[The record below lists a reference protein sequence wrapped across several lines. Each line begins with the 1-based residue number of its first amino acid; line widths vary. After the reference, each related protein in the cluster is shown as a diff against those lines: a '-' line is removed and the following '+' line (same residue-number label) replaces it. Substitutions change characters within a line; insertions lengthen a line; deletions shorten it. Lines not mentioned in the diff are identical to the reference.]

1 MNIISAIIFLIATAI
16 HLFASLKKNRKLRNQ
31 TKPFILLALAAFY
44 CFSVEEINPFVV
56 LALFFS
62 WLGDVLLMP
71 DGIKWFTCGGISFM
85 ISHFFFILSYLKD
98 VDFNRI
104 SPFVIAALG
113 LFFFVL
119 VSFIFTKLKPYL
131 PKALFWPMYLYLM
144 INGMMN
150 CFAIFRFLSDPS
162 KAGIVTLIGAALFFI
177 SDTALFFVRFNKN
190 SRLKTHFLVMLT
202 YSIGEFLIV
211 LGLII
216 K

>member
-1 MNIISAIIFLIATAI
+1 MNILFAIIFAIVTAI
-16 HLFASLKKNRKLRNQ
+16 HLFASLKKNKKLRNR
-31 TKPFILLALAAFY
+31 TKPFILLALLAFY
-44 CFSVEEINPFVV
+44 CSTVKEIRLSVI
-56 LALFFS
+56 LALLFS
-62 WLGDVLLMP
+62 WLGDVLLIP
-71 DGIKWFTCGGISFM
+71 DGIKWFTAGGISFM
-85 ISHFFFILSYLKD
+85 VSHFFFILSYLRD
-98 VDFNRI
+98 VDFSKI
-104 SPFVIAALG
+104 SPLVIVSLG

-119 VSFIFTKLKPYL
+119 VSFIFTKLKEFL
-131 PKALFWPMYLYLM
+131 PKALFWPMYLYLL
-144 INGMMN
+144 INGTMN

-162 KAGIVTLIGAALFFI
+162 SAGVITLIGAALFFI